1 MCQEEI
7 QEAVCASSLLRDSG
21 LSADCMKVRK
31 CHKGQIISDRQKG
44 QEILGLVVSDPW
56 RSAMRASVIGKCSS

>member
-21 LSADCMKVRK
+21 LSADCMK
-31 CHKGQIISDRQKG
+31 GA
-44 QEILGLVVSDPW
+44 
-56 RSAMRASVIGKCSS
+56 RSCFRS